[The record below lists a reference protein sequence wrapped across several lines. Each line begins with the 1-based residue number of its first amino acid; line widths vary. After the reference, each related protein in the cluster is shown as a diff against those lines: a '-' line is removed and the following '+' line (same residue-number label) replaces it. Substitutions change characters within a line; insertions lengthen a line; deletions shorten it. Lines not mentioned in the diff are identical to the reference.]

1 MRAARNCPASDSSR
15 IWEANYEDS
24 SLRGYSRGLS
34 EQKLNLVR
42 KILFLS
48 RSLSNRPYFQQR
60 LGDQA
65 SFWPQGRPRV
75 RSVFPCWLLWLLI
88 RNRRATI
95 SLIARP
101 QSHTQYCGRSNAYFI
116 GLIRDAASTPLGKP
130 SAITRERMS
139 RFVENRPR
147 FLTNWRRRTVRLPA
161 LPAGFCQTNPSLR
174 ILCLQ
179 LQNTNFAA
187 SWIRRGL
194 LSCEVTVPNPLE
206 LPETKFVPGNPN
218 WG

>member
-116 GLIRDAASTPLGKP
+116 GLIRHAASTALGKP

-147 FLTNWRRRTVRLPA
+147 FLTNWRRRTA
-161 LPAGFCQTNPSLR
+161 PAGCRHCPRVS
-174 ILCLQ
+174 
-179 LQNTNFAA
+179 
-187 SWIRRGL
+187 IRRTLRSG
-194 LSCEVTVPNPLE
+194 SYAFNFRTRTSQRVGSDEGC
-206 LPETKFVPGNPN
+206 
-218 WG
+218 